1 MSSEI
6 RAGNDRTYWIIS
18 NGIGY
23 VDGVTD
29 PNLVT
34 TVGNGWHL
42 HWIGSDYME
51 YVAAC
56 VSANLMPRNKDPN
69 TSTTNDN
76 PVISDRLATIGELE
90 AQIELLKQKEEKID
104 SIDIISNALSQVESS
119 LKEVAD
125 KQQESAAS
133 LDSSIVDLSAKQTDT
148 ALKLDTLGYVIPG
161 VRISARQARLWLI
174 QNGIDLNNIYV
185 VIDNIE
191 DPIIRESIKTEWE
204 YATYVERSY
213 PWLNALAAQLGFS
226 EEDMDRAFQ
235 EAVLI

>member
-18 NGIGY
+18 NGAGF

-42 HWIGSDYME
+42 HWIGSDYEE

-69 TSTTNDN
+69 VPTTNDN
-76 PVISDRLATIGELE
+76 PVISDRLATMSELE
-90 AQIELLKQKEEKID
+90 AQIELLKESNNKID
-104 SIDIISNALSQVESS
+104 NLSTELHGIESTIKEISDKQTEAVSGLDTLDTS
-119 LKEVAD
+119 VAD
-125 KQQESAAS
+125 LIVRQE
-133 LDSSIVDLSAKQTDT
+133 DT
-148 ALKLDTLGYVIPG
+148 VVKLDTLGYVIPG

-174 QNGIDLNNIYV
+174 QNGINLESIYQT
-185 VIDNIE
+185 IDGIE

-213 PWLNALAAQLGFS
+213 PWLGELTSILGLS
-226 EEDMDRAFQ
+226 EEDLNRAFQ
-235 EAVLI
+235 EASAL